1 LEKFFHELSLH
12 EEKILLKRYEL
23 REVSY
28 HPWQEFACT
37 PSQHLLMCLLLCYLQ
52 KLLRKIQREA
62 TENDW
67 NERNYDI
74 VVRIG
79 YSKREMYMCRDL
91 IDSSGVLVQEESSDL
106 DLMDK
111 CFSKQDGIFTSTDG
125 KPDVCAFCLFL
136 IHIN

>member
-1 LEKFFHELSLH
+1 
-12 EEKILLKRYEL
+12 
-23 REVSY
+23 
-28 HPWQEFACT
+28 
-37 PSQHLLMCLLLCYLQ
+37 MCLLLCYLQ

-111 CFSKQDGIFTSTDG
+111 CFSKQDGIFTSTAG